1 MKKILFLS
9 VFFASIYSF
18 AQTEQ
23 QVIKETI
30 ENYKS
35 HQTMSYD
42 VEYSMKFFDGD
53 EPVTIN
59 SSVLIKK
66 QNEDT
71 IFQSKFLYNRIDSS
85 VNIIK
90 YYVPPFLYII
100 DKNEEKIIKSNASKG
115 ESYISFITGNIDGD
129 VLGVYFSDIEKLKKK
144 LENANNILS
153 YSDSS
158 DLLKIEISF
167 PDDDDFYDQKE
178 VLYIEKTKKIIQKIT
193 YQVKYKDQI
202 QQNIW
207 SINNVKFDQTK
218 DSDFDSIVSNHFKTY
233 KIEDY
238 KPLTEED
245 YKLLEDGAAAP
256 TIVGTIYPDYNKTID
271 LKYDKITILDFWYT
285 SCMPCIKAIPHLNAL
300 VEKYKGEIK
309 IIGVNPFEYQSHKK
323 EKIEEFLIR
332 TPIDYSILLTEDIP
346 QAFNV
351 RAFPTLYIIDCNG
364 KVRYS
369 QIGLSDNTYEDL
381 NEILGKLIN
390 ER

>member
-30 ENYKS
+30 QNYKS

-42 VEYSMKFFDGD
+42 VEYSIKFFDGD

-85 VNIIK
+85 INIIK
-90 YYVPPFLYII
+90 YYAPPFLYII

-351 RAFPTLYIIDCNG
+351 KAFPTLYIIDSNG

>member
-1 MKKILFLS
+1 MKKIIFLS
-9 VFFASIYSF
+9 VFFASIHSF

-30 ENYKS
+30 GNYKS

-59 SSVLIKK
+59 SSVLIKR

-90 YYVPPFLYII
+90 YYASPFLYVI

-129 VLGVYFSDIEKLKKK
+129 ALGVYFSDIENLKKK
-144 LENANNILS
+144 LENPKNILS

-158 DLLKIEISF
+158 SLLKIEISF
-167 PDDDDFYDQKE
+167 PDDDDFYARKE

-193 YQVKYKDQI
+193 YQAKYKDQI

-218 DSDFDSIVSNHFKTY
+218 DSDFDSIVSKYFETY

-245 YKLLEDGAAAP
+245 YKLLENGATAP
-256 TIVGTIYPDYNKTID
+256 TIVGTIYPDYYKTID

-285 SCMPCIKAIPHLNAL
+285 SCMPCIKTIPHLNAL
-300 VEKYKGEIK
+300 NEKYKGKIK
-309 IIGVNPFEYQSHKK
+309 IIGVNPFEYQSHKQ
-323 EKIEEFLIR
+323 EKIEKFLIR
-332 TPIDYSILLTEDIP
+332 TPIDYSILLTENIP

-351 RAFPTLYIIDCNG
+351 RAFPTLYIIDSNG
-364 KVRYS
+364 KVKYS

-381 NEILGKLIN
+381 NEILEKLIN

>member
-9 VFFASIYSF
+9 VFFASVYSF

-351 RAFPTLYIIDCNG
+351 KAFPTLYIIDSNG

>member
-85 VNIIK
+85 INIIK
-90 YYVPPFLYII
+90 YYAPPFLYVI
-100 DKNEEKIIKSNASKG
+100 DKNEEKIIKSNTSKG

-285 SCMPCIKAIPHLNAL
+285 SCMPCIKAIHHLNAL

-351 RAFPTLYIIDCNG
+351 KAFPTLYIIDSNG

>member
-85 VNIIK
+85 INIIK
-90 YYVPPFLYII
+90 YYAPPFLYVI
-100 DKNEEKIIKSNASKG
+100 DKNEEKIIKSNTSKG

-351 RAFPTLYIIDCNG
+351 KAFPTLYIIDSNG